1 MKTFKYE
8 AREYVPGV
16 DLNILGKTFDT
27 LEQGHKEAVKAASD
41 LETTIANI
49 PLNEA
54 EDGFK
59 QQLLNEIRNTV
70 DENTVYGNSYAAL
83 DNLIAKTGDI
93 ASDGRII
100 GRLRNQAAKKEYDAK
115 VDSMPITEGMK
126 EMYKEENPYYYEEG
140 EIDKRSGRYLPG
152 KLWKPTTT
160 PVRTVSHTDIQSYAL
175 QIAAKDAGSSESVS
189 FLDANGNPTSD
200 PKKSEDGTIYKKVG
214 SRWERLSADKLAKAY
229 RFAINSIPGAKESIH
244 QDYKYERW
252 MYDKEVDKAR
262 KSGGDITPFV
272 EGFTDKDGNIY
283 TEDQWLN
290 NKING
295 FTSLAAY
302 NHTYSSVDYG
312 PALANRR
319 ARQAQAR
326 AMAEQARIAAEQAA
340 NPNNGFGTKVTGIKK
355 VEGNSFAGAN
365 NVKSAANAQ
374 ALTILKKYI
383 PEYIKSFNMN
393 SITDVILEFGM
404 RDKKGYFVYD
414 MKHDKDGNF
423 IYGKK
428 FKSGGYTVGPNMAIN
443 MLTKWYNINPK
454 DKAILTNAFNAYV
467 NANQQINQMITK
479 AGPEHKNGLLFQTN
493 AANEIYTSD
502 NKYGKQIISSLNS
515 YFKYNKEVKWHVGSQ
530 ILEGIAKKYG
540 TNIAGLRNKGITMNK
555 DDDGNYWVSIDANH
569 RNLIPRFASILQ
581 EVDKEIPGTFG
592 GFLTKEFT
600 TGISSTNYKPIG
612 TSGYMIYDV
621 VKNYNNGLEASKKAT
636 NKIGNATGT
645 VNYNVIDQGSFTAA
659 WWEENGLTQGYT
671 PEQIRA
677 EQKNANDKL
686 DLLFA
691 HGAFD
696 ASQIEYVDKNNMTT
710 TDLSKNQDAKTLLQ
724 KIYSND
730 DWRKYAS
737 RACVIPV
744 GVQAGQPST
753 YAITVTVP
761 EGAETG
767 NFKENKTYRFIVS
780 GGTQEAIDYNP
791 TTNPSIL
798 ATNAM
803 NISRSM
809 NSTIENFGYSSALG
823 DTRITPVSNGK
834 YSTAMFGNYGT
845 IDAGQAEALTK
856 YLYTLNNIKSQYQA
870 GMFTDNRYR
879 AKQLEN
885 SLQDISKVIAPI
897 VNKDPYSV
905 ELNIIN
911 YLNE

>member
-83 DNLIAKTGDI
+83 DNLIAKTGNI

-160 PVRTVSHTDIQSYAL
+160 PVRTVSHTDIQAYAL

-214 SRWERLSADKLAKAY
+214 SRWERLSASKLAKAY

-272 EGFTDKDGNIY
+272 EGFTDKDGNVY

-302 NHTYSSVDYG
+302 SHNYSSVDYG
-312 PALANRR
+312 PALANRQ
-319 ARQAQAR
+319 ARRAQAR
-326 AMAEQARIAAEQAA
+326 AMAEQARIAAKQAA
-340 NPNNGFGTKVTGIKK
+340 NLNNGFGTIVAGIKK

-365 NVKSAANAQ
+365 NAKSASNAQ
-374 ALTILKKYI
+374 ALAVLDKYMHNELK
-383 PEYIKSFNMN
+383 NHN
-393 SITDVILEFGM
+393 VNNITDLIQL
-404 RDKKGYFVYD
+404 
-414 MKHDKDGNF
+414 
-423 IYGKK
+423 YGKK
-428 FKSGGYTVGPNMAIN
+428 GDGAMGPNIAVN
-443 MLTKWYNINPK
+443 NLYKRFNISAA
-454 DKAILTNAFNAYV
+454 DRAILYNAFNGYV
-467 NANQQINQMITK
+467 ISKQQVNQMIRN
-479 AGPEHKNGLLFQTN
+479 AGPEHKNGLLFQANT
-493 AANEIYTSD
+493 ANEIYTND
-502 NKYGKQIISSLNS
+502 NKYGKQIISSLNN
-515 YFKYNKEVKWHVGSQ
+515 YFKHNNEVKWHVGSQ
-530 ILEGIAKKYG
+530 ILEGIARKYG
-540 TNIAGLRNKGITMNK
+540 TNIAGLRDKGITMNK
-555 DDDGNYWVSIDANH
+555 DDNGNYWVSIDANH

-612 TSGYMIYDV
+612 TSSYMIYNV
-621 VKNYNNGLEASKKAT
+621 VTNYNNGLEATKKAT

-645 VNYNVIDQGSFTAA
+645 VNFNVIDQGSFKSA
-659 WWEENGLTQGYT
+659 WWEENGLRLGYT

-677 EQKNANDKL
+677 EQQNANNEL

-691 HGAFD
+691 QGLFD
-696 ASQIEYVDKNNMTT
+696 AGSIEYVENNNMAT
-710 TDLSKNQDAKTLLQ
+710 TDLSKNQDAKMLLQ
-724 KIYSND
+724 AIYSND
-730 DWRKYAS
+730 DWRKSAK
-737 RACVIPV
+737 RACVVPI

-753 YAITVTVP
+753 YAITVNVP
-761 EGAETG
+761 EGAATG
-767 NFKENKTYRFIVS
+767 KFKAGETYRFIVS
-780 GGTQEAIDYNP
+780 GIAQEGVDYNP

-823 DTRITPVSNGK
+823 DTRITPVSNGQ

-845 IDAGQAEALTK
+845 IDAGQAEALTT

-879 AKQLEN
+879 AEQLEN
-885 SLQDISKVIAPI
+885 SLQTISKEIAPI

-905 ELNIIN
+905 ELSIIN

>member
-160 PVRTVSHTDIQSYAL
+160 PVRTVSHTDIQAYAL

-214 SRWERLSADKLAKAY
+214 SRWERLSASKLAKAY

-262 KSGGDITPFV
+262 KSGGDTTPFV

-312 PALANRR
+312 PALANRK

-326 AMAEQARIAAEQAA
+326 AQAEALAQQHLG
-340 NPNNGFGTKVTGIKK
+340 PNSGFGTIVAGIKK
-355 VEGNSFAGAN
+355 VEGNNFAGAN
-365 NVKSAANAQ
+365 NTKNATNAQ
-374 ALTILKKYI
+374 ALAVLDKYMHNELK
-383 PEYIKSFNMN
+383 NHN
-393 SITDVILEFGM
+393 VNNITDLIQL
-404 RDKKGYFVYD
+404 
-414 MKHDKDGNF
+414 
-423 IYGKK
+423 YGKK
-428 FKSGGYTVGPNMAIN
+428 SDGAMGPNIAVN
-443 MLTKWYNINPK
+443 NLYKRFNISVA
-454 DKAILTNAFNAYV
+454 DRAILYNAFNGYV
-467 NANQQINQMITK
+467 ISKQQVNQMIRN

-493 AANEIYTSD
+493 AANEIYTND
-502 NKYGKQIISSLNS
+502 NNYGKNIIKSLNS
-515 YFKYNKEVKWHVGSQ
+515 FFKVNNEAKWQIGSQ

-540 TNIAGLRNKGITMNK
+540 TTISGLRDKGINISIT
-555 DDDGNYWVSIDANH
+555 DDGNYNVSIDANH
-569 RNLIPRFASILQ
+569 RNLIPRFASTLV
-581 EVDKEIPGTFG
+581 EVDSEIPGTFG
-592 GFLTKEFT
+592 GFLTNIFT
-600 TGISSTNYKPIG
+600 SGVSSTNYKNLHTNPIIAG
-612 TSGYMIYDV
+612 ANPDFTQLMYR
-621 VKNYNNGLEASKKAT
+621 NYNQGLEAAKKAA

-645 VNYNVIDQGSFTAA
+645 VNFNVIDQGSFKSA
-659 WWEENGLTQGYT
+659 WWEENGLRLGYT
-671 PEQIRA
+671 PEKIRA
-677 EQKNANDKL
+677 EQENANNEL

-696 ASQIEYVDKNNMTT
+696 AGSIEYVEDNNMTT
-710 TDLSKNQDAKTLLQ
+710 TDLSKNQDARTLLQ

-730 DWRKYAS
+730 TWRKYAS

-767 NFKENKTYRFIVS
+767 KFDAGKTYRFIVS
-780 GGTQEAIDYNP
+780 GTTQEAIDYNP

-823 DTRITPVSNGK
+823 DTRITPVSNGQ

-845 IDAGQAEALTK
+845 IDAGQAEALTT

-879 AKQLEN
+879 AEQLEN
-885 SLQDISKVIAPI
+885 SLQAISKEIAPI

-905 ELNIIN
+905 ELSIIN

>member
-152 KLWKPTTT
+152 KLWKPNTT
-160 PVRTVSHTDIQSYAL
+160 PVRTVSHTDIQAYAL

-214 SRWERLSADKLAKAY
+214 SRWERLSASKLAKAY

-302 NHTYSSVDYG
+302 SHNYSSVDYG
-312 PALANRR
+312 PALANRK

-326 AMAEQARIAAEQAA
+326 AQAEALSQQHLG
-340 NPNNGFGTKVTGIKK
+340 PNSGFGTIVAGIKK

-365 NVKSAANAQ
+365 TTKNATNTQ
-374 ALTILKKYI
+374 ALAVLDKYMHNELK
-383 PEYIKSFNMN
+383 NHN
-393 SITDVILEFGM
+393 VNNITDLIQL
-404 RDKKGYFVYD
+404 
-414 MKHDKDGNF
+414 
-423 IYGKK
+423 YGKK
-428 FKSGGYTVGPNMAIN
+428 GDGAMGPNIAVN
-443 MLTKWYNINPK
+443 NLYKRFNISVA
-454 DKAILTNAFNAYV
+454 DRAILYNAFNGYIISK
-467 NANQQINQMITK
+467 QQVNQMIRK
-479 AGPEHKNGLLFQTN
+479 AGPEHKNGLLFQAN

-502 NKYGKQIISSLNS
+502 NEYGKKIISSLNTL
-515 YFKYNKEVKWHVGSQ
+515 FKYNKEAKWHVGSQ
-530 ILEGIAKKYG
+530 IMEGIAKKYG
-540 TNIAGLRNKGITMNK
+540 TNIAGLRNKGINMTQ
-555 DDDGNYWVSIDANH
+555 DDDGNYWVSIDSNN
-569 RNLIPRFASILQ
+569 RNLIPKFASILM
-581 EVDKEIPGTFG
+581 EVDKEVPGTFG

-600 TGISSTNYKPIG
+600 RGISSTNYKPTTTANIKLG
-612 TSGYMIYDV
+612 TTNDFTYWMAQY
-621 VKNYNNGLEASKKAT
+621 YNQGLEAAKKAT

-645 VNYNVIDQGSFTAA
+645 VNFNVIDQGSFKSA
-659 WWEENGLTQGYT
+659 WWEENGLRLGYT

-677 EQKNANDKL
+677 EQKNANDEL

-696 ASQIEYVDKNNMTT
+696 AGQIEYVEKNNMTT

-730 DWRKYAS
+730 DWRKHAS
-737 RACVIPV
+737 RACVIPI

-753 YAITVTVP
+753 YAVTVTVP
-761 EGAETG
+761 KGAETG
-767 NFKENKTYRFIVS
+767 DFDAGKTYRFIVS
-780 GGTQEAIDYNP
+780 GTTQEAIDYNP

-809 NSTIENFGYSSALG
+809 NSTIENIGYSSALG

-834 YSTAMFGNYGT
+834 YSTTMFGNYGT
-845 IDAGQAEALTK
+845 IDAGQAEALTT

-879 AKQLEN
+879 AEQLEN
-885 SLQDISKVIAPI
+885 SLQDISKAIAPI
-897 VNKDPYSV
+897 VNKDPYSI
-905 ELNIIN
+905 ELSIIN
-911 YLNE
+911 YLQNE

>member
-160 PVRTVSHTDIQSYAL
+160 PVRTVSHTDIQAYAL

-262 KSGGDITPFV
+262 KNGGDITPFV

-302 NHTYSSVDYG
+302 NHTYSSVDFG

-326 AMAEQARIAAEQAA
+326 AMAEQARIAAEQAT

-365 NVKSAANAQ
+365 NVKNDANAQ
-374 ALTILKKYI
+374 ALAILNKYI
-383 PEYIKSFNMN
+383 PKELKNHN
-393 SITDVILEFGM
+393 VNNITDLIQL
-404 RDKKGYFVYD
+404 
-414 MKHDKDGNF
+414 
-423 IYGKK
+423 YGKK
-428 FKSGGYTVGPNMAIN
+428 GDGAMGPNMAVN
-443 MLTKWYNINPK
+443 NLYKRFNISVA
-454 DKAILTNAFNAYV
+454 DRAILSNAFNAYV
-467 NANQQINQMITK
+467 YSKQQINQMIRN
-479 AGPEHKNGLLFQTN
+479 AGPEHKNGLLFQAN
-493 AANEIYTSD
+493 ASNEIYTPD
-502 NKYGKQIISSLNS
+502 NEYGKKIISSLNT
-515 YFKYNKEVKWHVGSQ
+515 FFNHNKEAKWQVGSQ
-530 ILEGIAKKYG
+530 LMDNIAKQYG
-540 TNIAGLRNKGITMNK
+540 TNISGLINKGINISRM
-555 DDDGNYWVSIDANH
+555 DDGNYIVSIDGNH
-569 RNLIPRFASILQ
+569 RNLIPKFTSLLRKADS
-581 EVDKEIPGTFG
+581 EIPGTFG
-592 GFLTKEFT
+592 GFLTKTFT
-600 TGISSTNYKPIG
+600 TGISSTNYKPIVEYGMVKLG
-612 TSGYMIYDV
+612 TSTDPTYLFSNIY
-621 VKNYNNGLEASKKAT
+621 NQGLEAAKKAT
-636 NKIGNATGT
+636 NKISNATGT
-645 VNYNVIDQGSFTAA
+645 VNFNVIDQSSFKSA
-659 WWEENGLTQGYT
+659 WWEENGLRLGYT

-677 EQKNANDKL
+677 EQQNANNEL

-696 ASQIEYVDKNNMTT
+696 AGSIEYVEDNNMTT

-730 DWRKYAS
+730 TWRNYAS
-737 RACVIPV
+737 RACVVPV

-767 NFKENKTYRFIVS
+767 KFKAGKLYRFIVS

-834 YSTAMFGNYGT
+834 YSTTMFGNYGT
-845 IDAGQAEALTK
+845 IDAGQAEDLTT
-856 YLYTLNNIKSQYQA
+856 YLYTINNIKSQYQA
-870 GMFTDNRYR
+870 GLFTDNRYR
-879 AKQLEN
+879 AEQLEN
-885 SLQDISKVIAPI
+885 SLQDISKAIAPI

-905 ELNIIN
+905 ELSIIN

>member
-59 QQLLNEIRNTV
+59 QQLVNEIRNTV

-152 KLWKPTTT
+152 ELWKPTTT
-160 PVRTVSHTDIQSYAL
+160 PVRTVSHTDIQAYAL

-200 PKKSEDGTIYKKVG
+200 PNKSEDGTIYKKVG
-214 SRWERLSADKLAKAY
+214 TRWERLSSSKLAKAY

-262 KSGGDITPFV
+262 KNGGDITPFV
-272 EGFTDKDGNIY
+272 EGFTDKDGNVY

-312 PALANRR
+312 PALANRQ
-319 ARQAQAR
+319 ARKAQAQAL
-326 AMAEQARIAAEQAA
+326 AQQHLG
-340 NPNNGFGTKVTGIKK
+340 PNSGFGTEVTGIKK
-355 VEGNSFAGAN
+355 VESNSFAGAN
-365 NVKSAANAQ
+365 DVKSAANAQ
-374 ALTILKKYI
+374 ALAILKKYI
-383 PEYIKSFNMN
+383 PDYIKDQNVN
-393 SITDVILEFGM
+393 SITDLINIFGKA
-404 RDKKGYFVYD
+404 RNK
-414 MKHDKDGNF
+414 N
-423 IYGKK
+423 GKI
-428 FKSGGYTVGPNMAIN
+428 VQGPNIAANYIIGHFMDQT
-443 MLTKWYNINPK
+443 LTPEEKTI
-454 DKAILTNAFNAYV
+454 IVQSFNAYV
-467 NANQQINQMITK
+467 NANKQVNQMLK
-479 AGPEHKNGLLFQTN
+479 NAGPEHRNGLLFQVN

-502 NKYGKQIISSLNS
+502 NEYGKKIIADLNKFFKHHDEAKWQI
-515 YFKYNKEVKWHVGSQ
+515 GSQ
-530 ILEGIAKKYG
+530 ILEGIAQKYG
-540 TNIAGLRNKGITMNK
+540 TTISGLRNKGINISTT
-555 DDDGNYWVSIDANH
+555 DDGNYWVSIDANH
-569 RNLIPRFASILQ
+569 RNLVPRFASTLR
-581 EVDKEIPGTFG
+581 EVNLEIPGTVG
-592 GFLTKEFT
+592 GYFKNRFTK
-600 TGISSTNYKPIG
+600 GVSSSNYHEYGLPLKGVGDSFSKFPLENL
-612 TSGYMIYDV
+612 V
-621 VKNYNNGLEASKKAT
+621 EHYNQGLKASKKTA

-645 VNYNVIDQGSFTAA
+645 VSFNVIDKSSFKSA
-659 WWEENGLTQGYT
+659 WWEENGLRLGYT

-677 EQKNANDKL
+677 EQQNANDEL
-686 DLLFA
+686 DILFA
-691 HGAFD
+691 QGAFD
-696 ASQIEYVDKNNMTT
+696 AGSIEYVENNNMAT
-710 TDLSKNQDAKTLLQ
+710 TDISKNQDAKTLLQ

-730 DWRKYAS
+730 TWRKYAS
-737 RACVIPV
+737 RACVVPV

-767 NFKENKTYRFIVS
+767 DFKAGQTHRFIVS
-780 GGTQEAIDYNP
+780 GTTQEATDYNP

-803 NISRSM
+803 NISKSM

-823 DTRITPVSNGK
+823 DTRITPVGNNK
-834 YSTAMFGNYGT
+834 YSTAVFGNYGT
-845 IDAGQAEALTK
+845 IDAADAEALTTH
-856 YLYTLNNIKSQYQA
+856 LYTINNIKNQYQA
-870 GMFTDNRYR
+870 GIFTDKYR
-879 AKQLEN
+879 VEQLNN
-885 SLQDISKVIAPI
+885 SIEAISKEIAPI
-897 VNKDPYSV
+897 VNKDPYSIQLSIV
-905 ELNIIN
+905 N
-911 YLNE
+911 YLTNE

>member
-83 DNLIAKTGDI
+83 DNLIAKTGNI

-160 PVRTVSHTDIQSYAL
+160 PVRTVSHTDIQAYAL

-214 SRWERLSADKLAKAY
+214 SRWERLSASKLAKAY

-312 PALANRR
+312 PALANRK

-340 NPNNGFGTKVTGIKK
+340 NPNNGFGTQVTGIKK
-355 VEGNSFAGAN
+355 VEGNGFAGAN
-365 NVKSAANAQ
+365 NAKSASNAQ
-374 ALTILKKYI
+374 ALNILKTYMPNEFKNKNI
-383 PEYIKSFNMN
+383 N
-393 SITDVILEFGM
+393 SVSDLIQLYG
-404 RDKKGYFVYD
+404 RKGNVW
-414 MKHDKDGNF
+414 
-423 IYGKK
+423 
-428 FKSGGYTVGPNMAIN
+428 GPNMAVN
-443 MLTKWYNINPK
+443 NLVKRLNISPA
-454 DKAILTNAFNAYV
+454 DKAILVQAFNGYV
-467 NANQQINQMITK
+467 ASNQQISQMITN
-479 AGPEHKNGLLFQTN
+479 AGPEHRNGLLFQAN

-502 NKYGKQIISSLNS
+502 NEYGKKIIADLNK
-515 YFKYNKEVKWHVGSQ
+515 YFKYYNEAKWQVGSQ
-530 ILEGIAKKYG
+530 ILEGVAKKYG
-540 TNIAGLRNKGITMNK
+540 TTISGLRNKGINISTT
-555 DDDGNYWVSIDANH
+555 DDGNYWVSIDANN
-569 RNLIPRFASILQ
+569 RNLVPKFASTLR
-581 EVDKEIPGTFG
+581 EVNREIPGTIG
-592 GFLTKEFT
+592 GYFKNRFTK
-600 TGISSTNYKPIG
+600 GVSSSNYHEYGVPLKGVGDSFSKFPLENL
-612 TSGYMIYDV
+612 V
-621 VKNYNNGLEASKKAT
+621 EHYNQGLEASKKAT

-645 VNYNVIDQGSFTAA
+645 VNFNVIDQGSFKSA
-659 WWEENGLTQGYT
+659 WWEENGLRLGYT

-677 EQKNANDKL
+677 EQQNANDEL
-686 DLLFA
+686 DILFA
-691 HGAFD
+691 NGAFD
-696 ASQIEYVDKNNMTT
+696 AGSIEYVEKNNMTT
-710 TDLSKNQDAKTLLQ
+710 TDLSKNQDARTLLQ

-730 DWRKYAS
+730 TWRKYAS
-737 RACVIPV
+737 RACVVPV

-767 NFKENKTYRFIVS
+767 DFKENKTYRFIVS
-780 GGTQEAIDYNP
+780 GTTQEAVDYNP

-823 DTRITPVSNGK
+823 DTRITPVSNGQ

-845 IDAGQAEALTK
+845 INAGQAEALTT

-879 AKQLEN
+879 AEQLEN
-885 SLQDISKVIAPI
+885 SLQAISKEIAPI

-905 ELNIIN
+905 ELSIIN

>member
-214 SRWERLSADKLAKAY
+214 SRWERLSASKLAKAY

-302 NHTYSSVDYG
+302 SHNYSSVDYG
-312 PALANRR
+312 PALANRK

-326 AMAEQARIAAEQAA
+326 AQAEVLAQQHLG
-340 NPNNGFGTKVTGIKK
+340 PNSGFGTIVAGIKK
-355 VEGNSFAGAN
+355 VEGNNFAGAN
-365 NVKSAANAQ
+365 NTKNATNAQ
-374 ALTILKKYI
+374 ALSVLDKYMHNELK
-383 PEYIKSFNMN
+383 NHN
-393 SITDVILEFGM
+393 VNNITDLIQL
-404 RDKKGYFVYD
+404 
-414 MKHDKDGNF
+414 
-423 IYGKK
+423 YGKK
-428 FKSGGYTVGPNMAIN
+428 GDGAMGPNIAVN
-443 MLTKWYNINPK
+443 NLYKRFNISVA
-454 DKAILTNAFNAYV
+454 DRAILYNAFNGYV
-467 NANQQINQMITK
+467 ISKQQVNQMIRN
-479 AGPEHKNGLLFQTN
+479 AGPEHKNGLLFQAN
-493 AANEIYTSD
+493 AANEIYTPD
-502 NKYGKQIISSLNS
+502 NEYGKKIISNLNTL
-515 YFKYNKEVKWHVGSQ
+515 FKYNKEAKWHVGSQ
-530 ILEGIAKKYG
+530 IMEGIAKKYG
-540 TNIAGLRNKGITMNK
+540 TNIAGLRNKGINTSQ
-555 DDDGNYWVSIDANH
+555 DDDGNYWVSINYNN
-569 RNLIPRFASILQ
+569 RNLIPKFASILM
-581 EVDKEIPGTFG
+581 EVDKEVPGTFG

-600 TGISSTNYKPIG
+600 RGISSTNYKPTTTANIKLG
-612 TSGYMIYDV
+612 TTNDFTYWMAQY
-621 VKNYNNGLEASKKAT
+621 YNQGLEAAKKAT
-636 NKIGNATGT
+636 NKIGNTTGT
-645 VNYNVIDQGSFTAA
+645 VNYNVIDQGSFKSA
-659 WWEENGLTQGYT
+659 WWEENGLRLGYT

-677 EQKNANDKL
+677 EQKNANDEL

-696 ASQIEYVDKNNMTT
+696 AGQIEYVEKNNMTT
-710 TDLSKNQDAKTLLQ
+710 TDLSKNQDARTLLQ

-730 DWRKYAS
+730 TWRKYAS
-737 RACVIPV
+737 RGCVVPV

-761 EGAETG
+761 KGAKTGDFDEG
-767 NFKENKTYRFIVS
+767 KTYRFVVS
-780 GGTQEAIDYNP
+780 GTTQEAINYNP

-809 NSTIENFGYSSALG
+809 NNTIENFGYSSALG

-845 IDAGQAEALTK
+845 IDAGQAEDLTT
-856 YLYTLNNIKSQYQA
+856 YLYTINNIKSQYQA

-879 AKQLEN
+879 AEQLEN
-885 SLQDISKVIAPI
+885 SLQNISKAIAPI

-905 ELNIIN
+905 ELSIIN

>member
-160 PVRTVSHTDIQSYAL
+160 PVRTVSHTDIQAYAL

-214 SRWERLSADKLAKAY
+214 SRWERLSASKLAKAY

-302 NHTYSSVDYG
+302 SHNYSSVDYG
-312 PALANRR
+312 PALANRK

-326 AMAEQARIAAEQAA
+326 AQAEALSQQHLG
-340 NPNNGFGTKVTGIKK
+340 PNSGFGTIVAGIKK

-365 NVKSAANAQ
+365 TTKNATNTQ
-374 ALTILKKYI
+374 ALAVLDKYMHNELK
-383 PEYIKSFNMN
+383 NHN
-393 SITDVILEFGM
+393 VNNITDLIQL
-404 RDKKGYFVYD
+404 
-414 MKHDKDGNF
+414 
-423 IYGKK
+423 YGKK
-428 FKSGGYTVGPNMAIN
+428 GDGAMGPNIAVN
-443 MLTKWYNINPK
+443 NLYKRFNISVA
-454 DKAILTNAFNAYV
+454 DRAILYNAFNGYIISK
-467 NANQQINQMITK
+467 QQVNQMIRK
-479 AGPEHKNGLLFQTN
+479 AGPEHKNGLLFQAN

-502 NKYGKQIISSLNS
+502 NEYGKKIISSLNTL
-515 YFKYNKEVKWHVGSQ
+515 FKYNKEAKWHVGSQ
-530 ILEGIAKKYG
+530 IMEGIAKKYG
-540 TNIAGLRNKGITMNK
+540 TNIAGLRNKGINMTQ
-555 DDDGNYWVSIDANH
+555 DDDGNYWVSIDSNN
-569 RNLIPRFASILQ
+569 RNLIPKFASILM
-581 EVDKEIPGTFG
+581 EVDKEVPGTFG

-600 TGISSTNYKPIG
+600 RGISSTNYKPTTTANIKLG
-612 TSGYMIYDV
+612 TTNDFTYWMAQY
-621 VKNYNNGLEASKKAT
+621 YNQGLEAAKKAT

-645 VNYNVIDQGSFTAA
+645 VNFNVIDQGSFKSA
-659 WWEENGLTQGYT
+659 WWEENGLRLGYT

-677 EQKNANDKL
+677 EQKNANDEL
-686 DLLFA
+686 DFLFA

-696 ASQIEYVDKNNMTT
+696 AGQIEYVEKNNMTT

-730 DWRKYAS
+730 DWRKHAS
-737 RACVIPV
+737 RACVIPI

-753 YAITVTVP
+753 YAVTVTVP
-761 EGAETG
+761 KGAETG
-767 NFKENKTYRFIVS
+767 DFDAGKTYRFIVS
-780 GGTQEAIDYNP
+780 GTTQEAIDYNP

-809 NSTIENFGYSSALG
+809 NSTIENIGYSSALG

-834 YSTAMFGNYGT
+834 YSTTMFGNYGT
-845 IDAGQAEALTK
+845 IDAGQADR
-856 YLYTLNNIKSQYQA
+856 KS
-870 GMFTDNRYR
+870 
-879 AKQLEN
+879 
-885 SLQDISKVIAPI
+885 V
-897 VNKDPYSV
+897 V
-905 ELNIIN
+905 
-911 YLNE
+911 

>member
-83 DNLIAKTGDI
+83 DNLIAKTGNI

-302 NHTYSSVDYG
+302 NHTYSSVDFG

-319 ARQAQAR
+319 AHQAQAR
-326 AMAEQARIAAEQAA
+326 AIAEQSRALSKQAS
-340 NPNNGFGTKVTGIKK
+340 NTNFGFGTIVAGIKK

-365 NVKSAANAQ
+365 NSKSFANAQ
-374 ALTILKKYI
+374 ALNILKTYMPNEFKN
-383 PEYIKSFNMN
+383 KSFNSVSDLIREYGN
-393 SITDVILEFGM
+393 LL
-404 RDKKGYFVYD
+404 DKNGNIVYR
-414 MKHDKDGNF
+414 KDG
-423 IYGKK
+423 I
-428 FKSGGYTVGPNMAIN
+428 SIHGPNIAIN
-443 MLTKWYNINPK
+443 TIAKRFNISPAH
-454 DKAILTNAFNAYV
+454 KAILVQAFNGYV
-467 NANQQINQMITK
+467 ASNQQISQMIQK
-479 AGPEHKNGLLFQTN
+479 AGPEHKNGLLFQAN
-493 AANEIYTSD
+493 ASNEIYTND
-502 NKYGKQIISSLNS
+502 NEYGKQIISTLNTF
-515 YFKYNKEVKWHVGSQ
+515 FKYSKEAKWQVGSQ
-530 ILEGIAKKYG
+530 ILEGVAQKYG
-540 TNIAGLRNKGITMNK
+540 TTIQGLIGKGMNITKTE
-555 DDDGNYWVSIDANH
+555 DGNYLVSIDSNH
-569 RNLIPRFASILQ
+569 RNLIPKFASTISK
-581 EVDKEIPGTFG
+581 VNNEIPGTIG
-592 GFLTKEFT
+592 GYLTKEFT
-600 TGISSTNYKPIG
+600 SGVASTNYRFVESTNNHLPLRTMDTFPIFIAN
-612 TSGYMIYDV
+612 YYD
-621 VKNYNNGLEASKKAT
+621 KGLEASKKAA

-645 VNYNVIDQGSFTAA
+645 VSFNVIDQSSFKSA
-659 WWEENGLTQGYT
+659 WWEENGLRLGYT

-677 EQKNANDKL
+677 EQQNANDEL

-710 TDLSKNQDAKTLLQ
+710 TDLSKNQDAKMLLQ
-724 KIYSND
+724 AIYSND
-730 DWRKYAS
+730 EWRKYAS
-737 RACVIPV
+737 RACVVPV

-761 EGAETG
+761 KDLQNDTFAAG
-767 NFKENKTYRFIVS
+767 KTYRFIVS

-823 DTRITPVSNGK
+823 DTRITPVSNGQ

-845 IDAGQAEALTK
+845 INAGQAEALTT

-879 AKQLEN
+879 AEQLEN
-885 SLQDISKVIAPI
+885 SLQAISKEIAPI

-905 ELNIIN
+905 ELSIIN

>member
-8 AREYVPGV
+8 AREYVPGI

-83 DNLIAKTGDI
+83 DNLIAKTGNI

-100 GRLRNQAAKKEYDAK
+100 GRLRNQAAKKEYDAR
-115 VDSMPITEGMK
+115 VDNMPITEGMK
-126 EMYKEENPYYYEEG
+126 QMYKEENPYYYEEG

-152 KLWKPTTT
+152 ELWKPTTT
-160 PVRTVSHTDIQSYAL
+160 PVRTVSHTDIQAYAL

-189 FLDANGNPTSD
+189 FLDANGNPTSN

-214 SRWERLSADKLAKAY
+214 SRWERLSTDKLAKAY
-229 RFAINSIPGAKESIH
+229 RFAINNIPGAKESIH

-262 KSGGDITPFV
+262 KNGGDITPFV
-272 EGFTDKDGNIY
+272 EGFTDKDGNVY

-302 NHTYSSVDYG
+302 SHNYSSVDYG
-312 PALANRR
+312 PALANRQ
-319 ARQAQAR
+319 ARKAQAQAF
-326 AMAEQARIAAEQAA
+326 AQQHLG
-340 NPNNGFGTKVTGIKK
+340 PNSGFGTDVTGIKK
-355 VEGNSFAGAN
+355 VEGNSFVGAN
-365 NVKSAANAQ
+365 NTKSAANVQ
-374 ALTILKKYI
+374 ALSILNKYMSNELQNKKV
-383 PEYIKSFNMN
+383 N
-393 SITDVILEFGM
+393 SISDIIQL
-404 RDKKGYFVYD
+404 
-414 MKHDKDGNF
+414 
-423 IYGKK
+423 YGKK
-428 FKSGGYTVGPNMAIN
+428 DKNTFGPNIAVNNLYKMF
-443 MLTKWYNINPK
+443 NISPA
-454 DKAILTNAFNAYV
+454 DKAILTNAFNSYV
-467 NANQQINQMITK
+467 HSNRQVSQMIQK
-479 AGPEHKNGLLFQTN
+479 AGPEYKNGLLFQAN
-493 AANEIYTSD
+493 ATNEIYTPD
-502 NKYGKQIISSLNS
+502 NEYGKKIISTLNTF
-515 YFKYNKEVKWHVGSQ
+515 FKHNKEAKWAIGSQ
-530 ILEGIAKKYG
+530 LMEGIAKQYG
-540 TNIAGLRNKGITMNK
+540 TNIAGLRNKGINITQ
-555 DDDGNYWVSIDANH
+555 DEDGNYLVSIDANH
-569 RNLIPRFASILQ
+569 RNLLPKFASTIRK
-581 EVDKEIPGTFG
+581 VDSEIPGTFG
-592 GFLTKEFT
+592 GFLTKTFT
-600 TGISSTNYKPIG
+600 TGISSTNYKPLTEHWMGIKQG
-612 TSGYMIYDV
+612 TSTDHTYLFSNIY
-621 VKNYNNGLEASKKAT
+621 NQGLEAAKKAT
-636 NKIGNATGT
+636 NKIGNTTGT

-677 EQKNANDKL
+677 KQQNANDKL

-691 HGAFD
+691 NGAFD
-696 ASQIEYVDKNNMTT
+696 AGQIEYVEENNMTT
-710 TDLSKNQDAKTLLQ
+710 TDLSKNQDAKNLLQ

-730 DWRKYAS
+730 EWRKKAK
-737 RACVIPV
+737 RACVVPI

-767 NFKENKTYRFIVS
+767 KFKAGKLYRFIVS
-780 GGTQEAIDYNP
+780 GTIQEAIDYNP

-823 DTRITPVSNGK
+823 DTRITPVGNNK
-834 YSTAMFGNYGT
+834 YSTAVFGNYGT
-845 IDAGQAEALTK
+845 IDAADAEALTTH
-856 YLYTLNNIKSQYQA
+856 LYTINNMKSQYQS
-870 GMFTDNRYR
+870 GIFTDKYR
-879 AKQLEN
+879 VEQLKN
-885 SLQDISKVIAPI
+885 SIEVVSKEIAPI
-897 VNKDPYSV
+897 VNKDPYTI
-905 ELNIIN
+905 ELSIIN
-911 YLNE
+911 YLQNE

>member
-160 PVRTVSHTDIQSYAL
+160 PVRTVSHTDIQAYAL

-214 SRWERLSADKLAKAY
+214 TRWERLSADKLAKAY

-262 KSGGDITPFV
+262 KNGGDITPFV

-302 NHTYSSVDYG
+302 SHNYSSVDYG
-312 PALANRR
+312 PALANRK

-326 AMAEQARIAAEQAA
+326 AMAEQARISAKQAA
-340 NPNNGFGTKVTGIKK
+340 NPNNGFGTIVAGIKK

-365 NVKSAANAQ
+365 NVKSATNAQ
-374 ALTILKKYI
+374 ALSILKTYMPNEFKNKNI
-383 PEYIKSFNMN
+383 N
-393 SITDVILEFGM
+393 SVSDLIQLYG
-404 RDKKGYFVYD
+404 RKG
-414 MKHDKDGNF
+414 N
-423 IYGKK
+423 IW
-428 FKSGGYTVGPNMAIN
+428 GPNMAVN
-443 MLTKWYNINPK
+443 NLVKRLNISPA
-454 DKAILTNAFNAYV
+454 DKAILVQAFNGYV
-467 NANQQINQMITK
+467 ASNQQISQMITN
-479 AGPEHKNGLLFQTN
+479 AGPEYKNGLLFQVN
-493 AANEIYTSD
+493 AANEIYTPD
-502 NKYGKQIISSLNS
+502 NKYGKEIISLLNTF
-515 YFKYNKEVKWHVGSQ
+515 FKHNKEAKWKVGSQ
-530 ILEGIAKKYG
+530 LIDNIAKQYG
-540 TNIAGLRNKGITMNK
+540 TNITGLINKGINISRM
-555 DDDGNYWVSIDANH
+555 DDGNYIVSIDANH
-569 RNLIPRFASILQ
+569 RDLLPRFTSLLRKADS
-581 EVDKEIPGTFG
+581 EIPGTFG
-592 GFLTKEFT
+592 GFLTKTFT
-600 TGISSTNYKPIG
+600 TGISSTNYKPLTEHWTGIKQG
-612 TSGYMIYDV
+612 TSTDYTYLFSNIY
-621 VKNYNNGLEASKKAT
+621 NQGLEASKKAT

-645 VNYNVIDQGSFTAA
+645 VNFNVIDQGSFKSA
-659 WWEENGLTQGYT
+659 WWEENGLRLGYT

-677 EQKNANDKL
+677 EQKNANDEL

-696 ASQIEYVDKNNMTT
+696 AGSIEYVEDNNMTT
-710 TDLSKNQDAKTLLQ
+710 TDLSKNQDARTLLQ

-737 RACVIPV
+737 RACVIPI
-744 GVQAGQPST
+744 GTQAGQPST

-780 GGTQEAIDYNP
+780 GTTQEAIDYNP

-845 IDAGQAEALTK
+845 IDAGQAEDLTT

-879 AKQLEN
+879 AEQLEN
-885 SLQDISKVIAPI
+885 SLQDISKAIAPI

-905 ELNIIN
+905 ELSIIN

>member
-83 DNLIAKTGDI
+83 DNLIAKTGNI

-312 PALANRR
+312 PALANRK

-326 AMAEQARIAAEQAA
+326 AQAEALAQQHLG
-340 NPNNGFGTKVTGIKK
+340 PNSGFGTIVAGIKK

-365 NVKSAANAQ
+365 NTKNATNAQ
-374 ALTILKKYI
+374 ALAVLDKYMHNELK
-383 PEYIKSFNMN
+383 NHN
-393 SITDVILEFGM
+393 VNNITDLIQL
-404 RDKKGYFVYD
+404 
-414 MKHDKDGNF
+414 
-423 IYGKK
+423 YGKK
-428 FKSGGYTVGPNMAIN
+428 GDGAMGPNIAVN
-443 MLTKWYNINPK
+443 NLYKRFNISAA
-454 DKAILTNAFNAYV
+454 DRAILYNAFNGYV
-467 NANQQINQMITK
+467 ISKQQVNQMIRN
-479 AGPEHKNGLLFQTN
+479 AGPEHKNGLLFQAN
-493 AANEIYTSD
+493 AANEIYTPD
-502 NKYGKQIISSLNS
+502 NEYGKKIISSLNTF
-515 YFKYNKEVKWHVGSQ
+515 FKHNKEAKWQVGSQ
-530 ILEGIAKKYG
+530 LMDNITKQYG
-540 TNIAGLRNKGITMNK
+540 TNISGLIDRGINISRM
-555 DDDGNYWVSIDANH
+555 DDGNYIVSIDGNH
-569 RNLIPRFASILQ
+569 RNLIPKFTSLLRKADS
-581 EVDKEIPGTFG
+581 EIPGTFG
-592 GFLTKEFT
+592 GFLTKAFT
-600 TGISSTNYKPIG
+600 TGISSTNYKPIVKYGMVKSG
-612 TSGYMIYDV
+612 TSTDPTYLFSNIY
-621 VKNYNNGLEASKKAT
+621 NQGLEASKKAA
-636 NKIGNATGT
+636 NKIGSATGT
-645 VNYNVIDQGSFTAA
+645 VNFNVIDQGSFKSA
-659 WWEENGLTQGYT
+659 WWEENGLRLGYT

-677 EQKNANDKL
+677 EQQNANDEL
-686 DLLFA
+686 DLLFSQ
-691 HGAFD
+691 GSFD
-696 ASQIEYVDKNNMTT
+696 AGQIEYIEGNNMAT
-710 TDLSKNQDAKTLLQ
+710 TDLSKNQDARTLLQ

-730 DWRKYAS
+730 EWRKKAK
-737 RACVIPV
+737 RACVVPI

-753 YAITVTVP
+753 YAITVNVP
-761 EGAETG
+761 EGATTG
-767 NFKENKTYRFIVS
+767 KFKAGETYRFIVS
-780 GGTQEAIDYNP
+780 GIAQEGVDYNP

-823 DTRITPVSNGK
+823 DTRITPVSNGQ

-845 IDAGQAEALTK
+845 IDAGQAEALTT

-879 AKQLEN
+879 AEQLEN
-885 SLQDISKVIAPI
+885 SLQAISKEIAPI

-905 ELNIIN
+905 ELSIIN

>member
-83 DNLIAKTGDI
+83 DNLIAKTGNI

-160 PVRTVSHTDIQSYAL
+160 PVRTVSHTDIQAYAL

-312 PALANRR
+312 PALANRK

-326 AMAEQARIAAEQAA
+326 AIAEQSRIAAEQAA

-365 NVKSAANAQ
+365 NAKSASNAQ
-374 ALTILKKYI
+374 ALSILKTYM
-383 PEYIKSFNMN
+383 PEEFKNKNIN
-393 SITDVILEFGM
+393 SISDLIQLYG
-404 RDKKGYFVYD
+404 RKGN
-414 MKHDKDGNF
+414 GC
-423 IYGKK
+423 
-428 FKSGGYTVGPNMAIN
+428 GPNMAVN
-443 MLTKWYNINPK
+443 NLVKRLNISPA
-454 DKAILTNAFNAYV
+454 DKAILVQAFNGYV
-467 NANQQINQMITK
+467 ASNQQISEMITN
-479 AGPEHKNGLLFQTN
+479 AGPEHKNGLLFQAN
-493 AANEIYTSD
+493 AANEIYTND
-502 NKYGKQIISSLNS
+502 NNYGKNIIKSLNS
-515 YFKYNKEVKWHVGSQ
+515 FFKVNNEAKWQIGSQ

-540 TNIAGLRNKGITMNK
+540 TTISGLRDKGINISIT
-555 DDDGNYWVSIDANH
+555 DDGNYNVSIDANH
-569 RNLIPRFASILQ
+569 RNLIPRFASTLV
-581 EVDKEIPGTFG
+581 EVDSEIPGTFG
-592 GFLTKEFT
+592 GFLTNIFT
-600 TGISSTNYKPIG
+600 SGVSSTNYKNLHTNPIIAG
-612 TSGYMIYDV
+612 ANPDFTQLMYR
-621 VKNYNNGLEASKKAT
+621 NYNQGLEASKKAA

-645 VNYNVIDQGSFTAA
+645 VSFNVIDQGSFTAA

-691 HGAFD
+691 NGAFD
-696 ASQIEYVDKNNMTT
+696 ASQIEYVDKNNMAT
-710 TDLSKNQDAKTLLQ
+710 TDLSKNQDAKMLLQ
-724 KIYSND
+724 DIYSND
-730 DWRKYAS
+730 EWRKYAS
-737 RACVIPV
+737 RACVVPV

-753 YAITVTVP
+753 YAITLTVP
-761 EGAETG
+761 
-767 NFKENKTYRFIVS
+767 KDLENDTFEAGKTYRFIVS

-823 DTRITPVSNGK
+823 DTRITPVSNGQ

-845 IDAGQAEALTK
+845 IDAGQAEALTT

-879 AKQLEN
+879 AEQLEN
-885 SLQDISKVIAPI
+885 SLQAISKEIAPI

-905 ELNIIN
+905 ELSIIN